1 MIEQAFEA
9 IVSEKT
15 FDLVQRLLKMD
26 TRVSPGKNVVFP
38 LAGMLFCADCGSP
51 MVRRTIT
58 ASAANKQIC
67 YACSAYKNSGACTSH
82 AIPEQQLLDAV
93 LALLQKHISM
103 VVQMDECLKAI
114 QDAPLQHIRARK
126 AQERM
131 EKAEMEETKYRKL
144 KASLYEDFKEGI
156 IPKEDFLEIRAQYD
170 SKITDAL
177 IAKEQVQRELNLE
190 LDKSGRRSQWVQDL
204 IAHQNIPS
212 LTRAVAVECMEQI
225 RVYEDKTLEI
235 EFAHAQDYAEML
247 AQVQESCSNV
257 ADSDKAVV

>member
-1 MIEQAFEA
+1 
-9 IVSEKT
+9 
-15 FDLVQRLLKMD
+15 
-26 TRVSPGKNVVFP
+26 
-38 LAGMLFCADCGSP
+38 
-51 MVRRTIT
+51 
-58 ASAANKQIC
+58 
-67 YACSAYKNSGACTSH
+67 
-82 AIPEQQLLDAV
+82 
-93 LALLQKHISM
+93 M

-131 EKAEMEETKYRKL
+131 EKAEMEEIKYRKL
-144 KASLYEDFKEGI
+144 KASLYEDFKEDI

-235 EFAHAQDYAEML
+235 EFAHAQDYAKML
-247 AQVQESCSNV
+247 AQVQESYSNV

>member
-1 MIEQAFEA
+1 MRYWIWAY
-9 IVSEKT
+9 
-15 FDLVQRLLKMD
+15 LLF
-26 TRVSPGKNVVFP
+26 NW
-38 LAGMLFCADCGSP
+38 
-51 MVRRTIT
+51 
-58 ASAANKQIC
+58 
-67 YACSAYKNSGACTSH
+67 
-82 AIPEQQLLDAV
+82 
-93 LALLQKHISM
+93 
-103 VVQMDECLKAI
+103 
-114 QDAPLQHIRARK
+114 
-126 AQERM
+126 
-131 EKAEMEETKYRKL
+131 
-144 KASLYEDFKEGI
+144 I

-247 AQVQESCSNV
+247 AQVQESYSNV

>member
-1 MIEQAFEA
+1 MRC
-9 IVSEKT
+9 
-15 FDLVQRLLKMD
+15 LR
-26 TRVSPGKNVVFP
+26 
-38 LAGMLFCADCGSP
+38 
-51 MVRRTIT
+51 
-58 ASAANKQIC
+58 
-67 YACSAYKNSGACTSH
+67 
-82 AIPEQQLLDAV
+82 
-93 LALLQKHISM
+93 QKHISM

-114 QDAPLQHIRARK
+114 QGAPLQQIRARK

-131 EKAEMEETKYRKL
+131 EKAEMEEIKYRKL
-144 KASLYEDFKEGI
+144 KASLYEDFKEDI

-190 LDKSGRRSQWVQDL
+190 LDKSGRRSKWIQDL
-204 IAHQNIPS
+204 IVHQNIPS

>member
-1 MIEQAFEA
+1 
-9 IVSEKT
+9 
-15 FDLVQRLLKMD
+15 
-26 TRVSPGKNVVFP
+26 
-38 LAGMLFCADCGSP
+38 

-114 QDAPLQHIRARK
+114 QGAPLQQIRARK

-131 EKAEMEETKYRKL
+131 EKAEMEEIKYRKL
-144 KASLYEDFKEGI
+144 KASLYEDFKEDI

-190 LDKSGRRSQWVQDL
+190 LDKSGRRSKWVQDL

-212 LTRAVAVECMEQI
+212 LTRAVSVECMEQI

-235 EFAHAQDYAEML
+235 EFAHSQDYAEML

>member
-1 MIEQAFEA
+1 MRQAEQTLEKGTLYLVATPIGNLEDITLRA
-9 IVSEKT
+9 IRT
-15 FDLVQRLLKMD
+15 LRDADLIAAED
-26 TRVSPGKNVVFP
+26 TR
-38 LAGMLFCADCGSP
+38 
-51 MVRRTIT
+51 RT
-58 ASAANKQIC
+58 A
-67 YACSAYKNSGACTSH
+67 
-82 AIPEQQLLDAV
+82 
-93 LALLQKHISM
+93 ALLNHLEIKT
-103 VVQMDECLKAI
+103 
-114 QDAPLQHIRARK
+114 PLTSYFQHN
-126 AQERM
+126 
-131 EKAEMEETKYRKL
+131 EKSKGEY
-144 KASLYEDFKEGI
+144 I
-156 IPKEDFLEIRAQYD
+156 IEIRAQYD

-247 AQVQESCSNV
+247 AQVQESYSNV

>member
-1 MIEQAFEA
+1 MIAER
-9 IVSEKT
+9 K
-15 FDLVQRLLKMD
+15 
-26 TRVSPGKNVVFP
+26 
-38 LAGMLFCADCGSP
+38 
-51 MVRRTIT
+51 
-58 ASAANKQIC
+58 
-67 YACSAYKNSGACTSH
+67 
-82 AIPEQQLLDAV
+82 
-93 LALLQKHISM
+93 ALLRRNI
-103 VVQMDECLKAI
+103 CTAI
-114 QDAPLQHIRARK
+114 
-126 AQERM
+126 
-131 EKAEMEETKYRKL
+131 
-144 KASLYEDFKEGI
+144 LYLRIVYGKKDRPHEDFKEDI

-247 AQVQESCSNV
+247 AQVQESYSNV